1 MAVIRPEKAAK
12 VAEIKELLTASK
24 CTILVD
30 FCGLTVA
37 QDTAFRRKM
46 REAGV
51 KYGVVKNT
59 MLRIAANEAGIEGL
73 EPVLEKNT
81 AIAVAPE
88 DPVAVAKII
97 CDFAKE
103 NKALTIKAGV
113 LDGQVIDE
121 AAIKA
126 LAELPP
132 KEVLIAKNAGQHECS
147 NQRFCQCTARYYPQ
161 RCLCTRGCSSAKRV
175 RISSVSNQAS

>member
-1 MAVIRPEKAAK
+1 MQRLKKLLASSKA
-12 VAEIKELLTASK
+12 
-24 CTILVD
+24 TILVD

-37 QDTAFRRKM
+37 QDTALRRKM

-51 KYGVVKNT
+51 TYVVVKNT
-59 MLRIAANEAGIEGL
+59 LLRIAAQEAGIEGL

-88 DPVAVAKII
+88 DPVSVAKIVSE
-97 CDFAKE
+97 FAKE
-103 NKALTIKAGV
+103 NKALVIKAGV
-113 LDGQVIDE
+113 LDGKVIDE

-132 KEVLIAKNAGQHECS
+132 KEVLIAKMLGSMNAPISGFVNVLQGTIRNVVYALEAVRK
-147 NQRFCQCTARYYPQ
+147 QKE
-161 RCLCTRGCSSAKRV
+161 SA
-175 RISSVSNQAS
+175 

>member
-1 MAVIRPEKAAK
+1 MAIRPEKAAK
-12 VAEIKELLTASK
+12 VAEIKELLTSSK
-24 CTILVD
+24 CTVLVD

-37 QDTAFRRKM
+37 QDTALRRKM

-51 KYGVVKNT
+51 TYIVVKNT
-59 MLRIAANEAGIEGL
+59 LLRIAAQEAGIEGL

-103 NKALTIKAGV
+103 NKALVVKAGV
-113 LDGQVIDE
+113 LDGKVIDD

-132 KEVLIAKNAGQHECS
+132 KEVLVAKMLGSMNAPISGFVNVLQGTIRKVVYALDDIRE
-147 NQRFCQCTARYYPQ
+147 QKE
-161 RCLCTRGCSSAKRV
+161 SA
-175 RISSVSNQAS
+175 

>member
-1 MAVIRPEKAAK
+1 MAIRPEKAAK
-12 VAEIKELLTASK
+12 VAEIKELLTSSK
-24 CTILVD
+24 CTVLVD

-37 QDTAFRRKM
+37 QDTALRRKM

-51 KYGVVKNT
+51 TYIVVKNT
-59 MLRIAANEAGIEGL
+59 LLRIAAQEAGIEGL

-88 DPVAVAKII
+88 DPVAAAKII

-103 NKALTIKAGV
+103 NKAL
-113 LDGQVIDE
+113 LDGKVIDD

-132 KEVLIAKNAGQHECS
+132 KEVLVAKMLGSMNAPISGFVNVLQGTIRKVVYALDAIRE
-147 NQRFCQCTARYYPQ
+147 QKE
-161 RCLCTRGCSSAKRV
+161 SA
-175 RISSVSNQAS
+175 

>member
-30 FCGLTVA
+30 FCVLTVA

-132 KEVLIAKNAGQHECS
+132 KEVLIAKMLGSMNAPISGFVNVLQGTIRNVVYALEAVR
-147 NQRFCQCTARYYPQ
+147 QQKE
-161 RCLCTRGCSSAKRV
+161 SA
-175 RISSVSNQAS
+175 

>member
-103 NKALTIKAGV
+103 NKALTIKAGA
-113 LDGQVIDE
+113 GKEIT
-121 AAIKA
+121 IKA

-132 KEVLIAKNAGQHECS
+132 KEVLIAKMLGSMNAPISGFVNVLQGTIRNVVYALEAVR
-147 NQRFCQCTARYYPQ
+147 QQKE
-161 RCLCTRGCSSAKRV
+161 SA
-175 RISSVSNQAS
+175 

>member
-88 DPVAVAKII
+88 DPVAVAKS
-97 CDFAKE
+97 FGR
-103 NKALTIKAGV
+103 TS
-113 LDGQVIDE
+113 
-121 AAIKA
+121 
-126 LAELPP
+126 AERSPHC
-132 KEVLIAKNAGQHECS
+132 KNAGQHECS

>member
-1 MAVIRPEKAAK
+1 MAVIRAEKAAK
-12 VAEIKELLTASK
+12 VAELKEILTAAK

-37 QDTAFRRKM
+37 QDTTFRRKM
-46 REAGV
+46 R
-51 KYGVVKNT
+51 
-59 MLRIAANEAGIEGL
+59 EAGIEGL

-132 KEVLIAKNAGQHECS
+132 KEVLIAKMLGSMNAPISGFVNVLQGTIRNVVYALDAVRQQKE
-147 NQRFCQCTARYYPQ
+147 
-161 RCLCTRGCSSAKRV
+161 SA
-175 RISSVSNQAS
+175 